1 MKKLFVMALALFF
14 VTATSGL
21 VLADTPASTNPAAST
36 ASGKKSHKGRHHKK
50 GKKTTAAGTIAPAP
64 TK

>member
-21 VLADTPASTNPAAST
+21 VLADTPASTSPAAST
-36 ASGKKSHKGRHHKK
+36 APVKKSHKGKHHKK
-50 GKKTTAAGTIAPAP
+50 GKKAP
-64 TK
+64 TAVTTPTK